1 MPRKPA
7 SSRRQGE
14 EERRRHYFG
23 NLDPWRMVA
32 NSEFYVPLTP
42 ADPEWRADPY
52 DNQRGEMIVD
62 GKGLSS
68 GLLEAEQELVEFT
81 LL

>member
-1 MPRKPA
+1 
-7 SSRRQGE
+7 
-14 EERRRHYFG
+14 
-23 NLDPWRMVA
+23 MVA

-68 GLLEAEQELVEFT
+68 GQLEAEQELVEFT